1 MVYPSPFL
9 NPAFGDPFKDIAAKM
24 GENLSGWQIYR
35 RANFHVDRR
44 PHLQSAQKE
53 RDTGRKNITADLIII
68 IIIT

>member
-44 PHLQSAQKE
+44 PHRKKE
-53 RDTGRKNITADLIII
+53 TQEERITADLIII